1 MEIRHR
7 VYYTQNRIGH
17 PPPEDGMISE
27 MRISPVLSAL
37 LSRGGEYGE
46 LFYEEV
52 RTFLVLLEDGKIERV
67 LSGTD
72 SGIGIRLICRGR
84 TFYAYTND
92 LCEKT
97 LLSLAGDLSRYAEG
111 SGVDA
116 ELPASSAP
124 ARNPTVVRVSPSSR
138 GVGEKVALVRLMDR
152 VARGASPNVLQV
164 RASYGEAERRIEV
177 AAHPGIFASD
187 AQTFSLLSV
196 QCVAGSGGVLA
207 TGYES
212 GGGTAGWEFL
222 EEHDPETLARKAA
235 GRAVRTLSAPR
246 IEGGRMPVI
255 LSAEAGGTMVHEAI
269 GHGLEADLARQGMSV
284 YKDSLGRQ
292 VACPLVSIVDDATV
306 PGKRGSFGIDDEGTP
321 GERTVLVENGIL
333 KGFLHDRLSAMKE
346 GGRPTGNGRRESY
359 RHKPIPRMTN
369 TIILPGS
376 SPPSDVLSSV
386 DRGLLVLKM
395 GGGQV
400 NTVTGD
406 FMFEVA
412 EGYRIENGRQG
423 EPIRGATIT
432 GNGPEA
438 LNMIDCVGNDLG
450 FGLGTCGKDGQGVPV
465 GDAQPT
471 LRFGPPYI
479 TVG

>member
-1 MEIRHR
+1 ML
-7 VYYTQNRIGH
+7 
-17 PPPEDGMISE
+17 SE
-27 MRISPVLSAL
+27 MRITPVLSAL

-52 RTFLVLLEDGKIERV
+52 RALLVLLEDGRIECV

-72 SGIGIRLICRGR
+72 SGIGIRLIYRGK

-92 LCEKT
+92 VSGRT
-97 LLSLAGDLSRYAEG
+97 LLSLAWDLSRYAEG
-111 SGVDA
+111 GGVPVD
-116 ELPASSAP
+116 LPASVAA
-124 ARNPTVVRVSPSSR
+124 ARSPSVVRVLPSSR
-138 GVGEKVALVRLMDR
+138 GIGEKVALVSLMDR
-152 VARGASPNVLQV
+152 VARGMSPEVLQV

-177 AAHPGIFASD
+177 AAHPGVFASD

-196 QCVAGSGGVLA
+196 QCVAGDGSGLA
-207 TGYES
+207 VGYES
-212 GGGTAGWEFL
+212 GGGTVGWEFM
-222 EEHDPETLARKAA
+222 EEFSPETLARKAA
-235 GRAVRTLSAPR
+235 GRATRTLSARR

-284 YKDSLGRQ
+284 YKDALGRE
-292 VACPLVSIVDDATV
+292 VANPLVSIVDDATV

-321 GERTVLVENGIL
+321 GGRTVLVENGVL

-346 GGRPTGNGRRESY
+346 DARATGNGRRESY

-376 SPPSDVLSSV
+376 TPPADVLSSV

-423 EPIRGATIT
+423 EPVRGATIT

-438 LNMIDCVGNDLG
+438 LKMIDRVGSDLG
-450 FGLGTCGKDGQGVPV
+450 FGLGTCGKEGQGVPV

-471 LRFGPPYI
+471 LRIGPPCI

>member
-1 MEIRHR
+1 MLAKIR
-7 VYYTQNRIGH
+7 TTPI
-17 PPPEDGMISE
+17 
-27 MRISPVLSAL
+27 LSAL

-52 RTFLVLLEDGKIERV
+52 RSLTVLLEDGKIERL

-72 SGIGIRLICRGR
+72 AGTGIRLVHRGK

-92 LCEKT
+92 PGEQA
-97 LLSLAGDLSRYAEG
+97 LLALANDLSRYADG
-111 SGVDA
+111 GGVPVD
-116 ELPASSAP
+116 LPATFRSARGP
-124 ARNPTVVRVSPSSR
+124 SAVRVPPSER
-138 GVGEKVALVRLMDR
+138 GVEEKTGLVRRMDR
-152 VARGASPNVLQV
+152 VARGISPEIRQV
-164 RASYGEAERRIEV
+164 RATYGEAERWIEV
-177 AAHPGIFASD
+177 AAHPGILVSD
-187 AQTFSLLSV
+187 RQTYTLLTV
-196 QCVAGSGGVLA
+196 QCIAGNETGLA
-207 TGYES
+207 TGYET
-212 GGGTAGWEFL
+212 GGGTVGWEFL
-222 EEHDPETLARKAA
+222 EEFDPEALARKAA
-235 GRAVRTLSAPR
+235 GRALRTLSARR
-246 IEGGRMPVI
+246 IEGGRMPVV

-284 YKDSLGRQ
+284 YKDALGRE
-292 VACPLVSIVDDATV
+292 VASPIVSIVDDATV

-321 GERTVLVENGIL
+321 GQRTVLVENGVL

-346 GGRPTGNGRRESY
+346 DARPTGNGRRESY
-359 RHKPIPRMTN
+359 RFRPIPRMTN
-369 TIILPGS
+369 TIILPGRTA
-376 SPPSDVLSSV
+376 PGEILRSV

-412 EGYRIENGRQG
+412 DGYRIENGAQG
-423 EPIRGATIT
+423 EPVRGATIT

-438 LNMIDCVGNDLG
+438 LKMIDMAGSDLG
-450 FGLGTCGKDGQGVPV
+450 FGLGTCGKEGQGVPI

-471 LRFGPPYI
+471 LRIGPPYI